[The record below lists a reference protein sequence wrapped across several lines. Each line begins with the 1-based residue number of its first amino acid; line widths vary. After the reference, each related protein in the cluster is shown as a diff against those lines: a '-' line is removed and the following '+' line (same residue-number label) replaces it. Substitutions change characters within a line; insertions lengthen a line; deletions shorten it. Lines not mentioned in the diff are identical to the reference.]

1 MNDRRKEKKRKKMK
15 KGKKSMH
22 ISKNEETKG
31 DTYTPQA
38 NKKQTHKTNKQTNK
52 QQEANIYLYIQ
63 IIYIYIY
70 VYRRRTRNAGSKVN
84 EKETE

>member
-52 QQEANIYLYIQ
+52 QIARSKYIFIYTNNIH
-63 IIYIYIY
+63 IYIYICI
-70 VYRRRTRNAGSKVN
+70 
-84 EKETE
+84 